1 VFNFWFE
8 LQIYK
13 IGSIYA
19 AMNVVLNLL
28 LCIMQQ
34 QGKRYLQLIG
44 NNIRKRRN
52 TKGISQQELADYSDV
67 AKSTIQRIEKGDMN
81 PSILTLKCI
90 SVALEINLSE
100 LI

>member
-1 VFNFWFE
+1 M
-8 LQIYK
+8 YK

-19 AMNVVLNLL
+19 AVDVILNLL

-44 NNIRKRRN
+44 NTIRKKRN
-52 TKGISQQELADYSDV
+52 AKGISQQELADYSDI
-67 AKSTIQRIEKGDMN
+67 AKSTVQRIEKGEMN
-81 PSILTLKCI
+81 PSILTLKSI
-90 SVALEINLSE
+90 SVALEIELSE